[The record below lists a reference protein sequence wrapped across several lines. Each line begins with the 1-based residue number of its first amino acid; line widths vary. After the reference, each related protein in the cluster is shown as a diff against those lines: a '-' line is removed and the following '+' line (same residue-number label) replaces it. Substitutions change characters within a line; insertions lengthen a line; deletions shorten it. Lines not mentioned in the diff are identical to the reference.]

1 VNRIA
6 LLRVATALSKERFAS
21 GTRPKTYTT
30 SWNDPSVPIPEG
42 RHSVVQRRFR
52 LFTRGDRI
60 HFTRG
65 VRHEM
70 FEPEHAIHAHPS
82 FKVRFE
88 HQLKTAMDRSFES
101 ALYSGMTP
109 FGSVSLVG

>member
-1 VNRIA
+1 MVVTLTVPRANGAKYVWEVSAI
-6 LLRVATALSKERFAS
+6 
-21 GTRPKTYTT
+21 T
-30 SWNDPSVPIPEG
+30 SRNW
-42 RHSVVQRRFR
+42 
-52 LFTRGDRI
+52 LKTRGDRI

-65 VRHEM
+65 VRREM